1 MRDALDATP
10 YDALLLLSFEAPR
23 APTTWSRSWRT

>member
-10 YDALLLLSFEAPR
+10 YDALLLLSFGGPEGR
-23 APTTWSRSWRT
+23 TTSSRSWRT